1 MLTTARFFGGP
12 CDNSYRRIDLHG
24 NPPPGVLSCKG
35 SAYYF
40 IEGTSGDLIY
50 GSPGYIEQYN
60 AKATV
65 AGQRDVFAAWH
76 RLLHTLGHRAT
87 GERARVERAR
97 QRIKRALR

>member
-12 CDNSYRRIDLHG
+12 CNNSYRQLDLHG

-40 IEGTSGDLIY
+40 IENARGDLIY

-65 AGQRDVFAAWH
+65 AGQRDVFKAWGRLMHAIFH
-76 RLLHTLGHRAT
+76 RSDL
-87 GERARVERAR
+87 ERRRVYRAR